1 MSLGLLGV
9 ALLLVVVIVMLA
21 RSPKFQERWLIR
33 EPSSKPGD
41 DLEVKIVVAATCR
54 RVEHSFTASL
64 GAHVN
69 ACSMRNHALPLVVT
83 LLLAGCT
90 TAPTDTPTSVVFADT
105 DSDVV
110 AVNSLAVAQSGWQ
123 SFGVSYPIEI
133 EVIPGDGDVFIVTQP
148 ATAADT
154 DISATEAARQAAA
167 YVGVDLHQFD
177 VLIKF
182 ASDVQQVGGAS
193 AGGQM
198 ALGITVAM
206 WNQVY
211 PDRPMLLNAQVA
223 GTGTIGADG
232 SIGLI
237 GGAIEKA
244 EAAAEADMT
253 TLVLPAGQYGETVE
267 RGFRGFTRTVRVDMD
282 PICEDLDIQ
291 CVFVATLPELIQAAT
306 MASAQA

>member
-1 MSLGLLGV
+1 MM
-9 ALLLVVVIVMLA
+9 VVSEAAIQA
-21 RSPKFQERWLIR
+21 RSAQPFVRRLGRIP
-33 EPSSKPGD
+33 EPLPCFSIILVNTCSIDRSAPGGRRRR
-41 DLEVKIVVAATCR
+41 LEQ
-54 RVEHSFTASL
+54 SFTASM
-64 GAHVN
+64 GAHVH
-69 ACSMRNHALPLVVT
+69 ACSMRNHALPLVLT

-90 TAPTDTPTSVVFADT
+90 TAPTDTPVSVVLADT
-105 DSDVV
+105 HSDVV

-133 EVIPGDGDVFIVTQP
+133 EVIPGDGDVFIATQP

-177 VLIKF
+177 VLVKF

-206 WNQVY
+206 WNLVY
-211 PDRPMLLNAQVA
+211 PDQPMLLNPQIA

-244 EAAAEADMT
+244 EAAAEAGMT
-253 TLVLPAGQYGETVE
+253 TLVLPAGQYGEAVE
-267 RGFRGFTRTVRVDMD
+267 RGFRGSTRTVRVDMD
-282 PICEDLDIQ
+282 SVCEDLGID
-291 CVFVATLPELIQAAT
+291 CVFIDSLGELVEAATLPDVLA
-306 MASAQA
+306 